1 MKKMWIALLA
11 LMLLGLSAVS
21 AEQMSFPEERQQ
33 TGTEVKALD
42 DLPKT
47 TYTRQEIWLENEGQ
61 RIYGIAYIPDVE
73 GKMPLAILSH
83 GLGGSYSSC
92 LAEAE
97 QYASHGVAAYAFDFR
112 GGGGSRSDGSTTQ
125 MSVMTE
131 VSDLEAVLAA
141 AKTWEFV
148 DAGRIILNG
157 FSQGGIV
164 SAITAARHVDEVA
177 GLVLCYPALLVH
189 DAVHEQFDSLDDVPD
204 EYYFNWIY
212 AGRAYTADMWDYDV
226 YAEIGNYTKPVL
238 LMHGNRDYI
247 VPISYAERAA
257 EVYPDVEYHVMNGAG
272 HGFNGRAFENSME
285 YTFAYL
291 QRIGVLG
298 KGAAQE
304 QKTTAAIRMTFG
316 DGTVGM
322 MTDLRGNSTARA
334 FLSQL
339 PMTVTL
345 QDWDNREYWYSA
357 DLPYDEDSVQH
368 TYAIGEFTYWCGGW
382 VTAYYSTNEDT
393 VIEAGSVVIGMM
405 DDAAVQQFASAN
417 GAAQTVTFEAVNK

>member
-1 MKKMWIALLA
+1 MKKMLIVLMT
-11 LMLLGLSAVS
+11 LMLLGLSVVS

-33 TGTEVKALD
+33 TGTEVKALA

-47 TYTRQEIWLENEGQ
+47 TYTQREIWLENEGQ

-97 QYASHGVAAYAFDFR
+97 QYASHGIAAYAFDFR

-131 VSDLEAVLAA
+131 VSDLEVVLAA
-141 AKTWEFV
+141 AKTWDFV
-148 DAGRIILNG
+148 DADRIVLNG

-164 SAITAARHVDEVA
+164 SAITAARHVDGVA

-238 LMHGNRDYI
+238 LMHGDRDYI

-257 EVYPDVEYHVMNGAG
+257 EVYPAVEYHVMNGAG
-272 HGFNGRAFENSME
+272 HGFNGRSFEDSME

-291 QRIGVLG
+291 QRVGVLG
-298 KGAAQE
+298 EGDAQE

-322 MTDLRGNSTARA
+322 MTDLRDNSTARA

-339 PMTVTL
+339 PMTITL
-345 QDWDNREYWYSA
+345 QDWENREYWYS
-357 DLPYDEDSVQH
+357 DNLPYDEDSVQH

-382 VTAYYSTNEDT
+382 VTAYYNTNEDT

-405 DDAAVQQFASAN
+405 DDTAVQQFADAKSVP
-417 GAAQTVTFEAVNK
+417 QTITFEAVNE

>member
-1 MKKMWIALLA
+1 MKKMWIALMA

-47 TYTRQEIWLENEGQ
+47 TYTWQEIWLENEGQ

-112 GGGGSRSDGSTTQ
+112 GGGGSRSEGSTTQ

-131 VSDLEAVLAA
+131 VSDLEVVLAA

-238 LMHGNRDYI
+238 LMHGDRDYI

-272 HGFNGRAFENSME
+272 HGFNGRSFEDSME

-291 QRIGVLG
+291 QRVGVLG
-298 KGAAQE
+298 EGAAQE

-322 MTDLRGNSTARA
+322 MTDLRDNSTARA

-345 QDWDNREYWYSA
+345 QGWDNREYWYSA

-405 DDAAVQQFASAN
+405 DDTAVQQFADAKSVP
-417 GAAQTVTFEAVNK
+417 QTITFEAVNE

>member
-1 MKKMWIALLA
+1 MKKMCIILLA
-11 LMLLGLSAVS
+11 LMLLWLSASS

-33 TGTEVKALD
+33 TGTEVKALA

-47 TYTRQEIWLENEGQ
+47 TYTQREIWLENEGQ

-97 QYASHGVAAYAFDFR
+97 QYASHGIAAYAFDFR

-131 VSDLEAVLAA
+131 VSDLEVVLAA
-141 AKTWEFV
+141 AKTWDFV
-148 DAGRIILNG
+148 DADRIVLNG

-164 SAITAARHVDEVA
+164 SAITAARHVDGVA

-238 LMHGNRDYI
+238 LMHGDRDYI

-257 EVYPDVEYHVMNGAG
+257 EVYPAVEYHVMNGAG
-272 HGFNGRAFENSME
+272 HGFNGRSFEDSME

-291 QRIGVLG
+291 QRVGVLG
-298 KGAAQE
+298 EGAAQE

-322 MTDLRGNSTARA
+322 MTDLRDNSTARA

-382 VTAYYSTNEDT
+382 VTAYYNTNEDT

-405 DDAAVQQFASAN
+405 DDTAVQQFADAKSVP
-417 GAAQTVTFEAVNK
+417 QTITFEAVNE

>member
-1 MKKMWIALLA
+1 MKKVWIVIIT
-11 LMLLGLSAVS
+11 LMLLGLSVS
-21 AEQMSFPEERQQ
+21 GAEQMSFPEERQQ
-33 TGTEVKALD
+33 TGTDVKALA

-47 TYTRQEIWLENEGQ
+47 TYARREIWLENEGQ

-73 GKMPLAILSH
+73 GKVPLAILSH
-83 GLGGSYSSC
+83 GLGGSYASC

-97 QYASHGVAAYAFDFR
+97 QYAGHGVAAYAFDFR
-112 GGGGSRSDGSTTQ
+112 GGGGSRSEGSTTQ

-131 VSDLEAVLAA
+131 VSDLETVLAA
-141 AKTWEFV
+141 AKAWDFV
-148 DAGRIILNG
+148 DADRIILNG

-164 SAITAARHVDEVA
+164 SAITAARHVNEVA

-189 DAVHEQFDSLDDVPD
+189 DAVHEHFASLNDVPD

-212 AGRAYTADMWDYDV
+212 AGRAYAADMWDYDV
-226 YAEIGNYTKPVL
+226 YAEIGSYAKPVL
-238 LMHGNRDYI
+238 LMHGDRDSI
-247 VPISYAERAA
+247 VPVSYAERAA

-272 HGFNGRAFENSME
+272 HGFNGRSFEESME

-298 KGAAQE
+298 EGASREQE
-304 QKTTAAIRMTFG
+304 TATAIRMTFA

-322 MTDLRGNSTARA
+322 MTDLRDNSTTRA

-345 QDWDNREYWYSA
+345 QDWDNREYWYA
-357 DLPYDEDSVQH
+357 DNLPYDEESVQH
-368 TYAIGEFTYWCGGW
+368 TYAVGEFTYWCGGW
-382 VTAYYSTNEDT
+382 VTAYYNTNEDT
-393 VIEAGSVVIGMM
+393 VIEAGSVVIGLM
-405 DDAAVQQFASAN
+405 DDAAVRQFANAN
-417 GAAQTVTFEAVNK
+417 GAAQIITFEIVNE